1 MKDQCQDFRSLLP
14 SLKMETIFDVG
25 ANVGQTVRVLRKSYR
40 RANILAFEPVKSTFE
55 ALRTSVGEDPRTQC
69 FQMALGDVQATA
81 KMEAAPGSV
90 RNKVLSGASGAL
102 TNEQIVDVDAGDH
115 FCAERGIDAINFL
128 KIDTE
133 GYDLKVCVGFAGMLR
148 QHKIDLVQVEA
159 GLHPKNSLHVPF
171 QAFKDY
177 LEPLGYCIFRIYDQA
192 GQPFARR
199 CNIVFV
205 SPLAAQLNPRPQV
218 VTRPSKSWL

>member
-1 MKDQCQDFRSLLP
+1 MKDQCQDFRNLLP
-14 SLKMETIFDVG
+14 ALKMETIFDVG

-40 RANILAFEPVKSTFE
+40 RASILAFEPVKSTFE
-55 ALRTSVGEDPRTQC
+55 ALCTSVGEDPRTQC
-69 FQMALGDVQATA
+69 FQMALGDVQARA
-81 KMEAAPGSV
+81 KMIADPGSV
-90 RNKVLSGASGAL
+90 RNKILPGTSDAL
-102 TNEQIVDVDAGDH
+102 ATEQVVDVDAGDH
-115 FCAERGIDAINFL
+115 FCAKRGIDTINFL

-171 QAFKDY
+171 QAFKDH

-199 CNIVFV
+199 CNIVFI
-205 SPLAAQLNPRPQV
+205 SPLAAQLNPRQQLV
-218 VTRPSKSWL
+218 ERPGNSWL